1 MPKDLT
7 LAFIGGGTMAEA
19 ILSGVLDKGLAA
31 ANAIAVGE
39 PVSQRREYL
48 VDRYGIQVTSD
59 NLRVVEGAEMVVI
72 AVKPQQLEDV
82 LQELSGRLARS
93 QSVLSIVA
101 GASIETI
108 AEGLNHPAVIRVMPN
123 TPAQVGQGMS
133 VWIATPYVAEAHVE
147 ATREIL
153 ASLGQEMYVSEEKY
167 LDMATALSAS
177 GPAYVF
183 LFLESLIDAGVYL
196 GLSRDMAQT
205 LALQTIQGSAAL
217 ARESGKHPA
226 ELRNMVTSPGGT
238 TAEALLTLEE
248 KGFRGILIN
257 AVIDAHEKALDLGG
271 EE

>member
-19 ILSGVLDKGLAA
+19 ILSGVLDKGLVA

-39 PVSQRREYL
+39 PMSQRREYL

-123 TPAQVGQGMS
+123 TPAQVG
-133 VWIATPYVAEAHVE
+133 
-147 ATREIL
+147 
-153 ASLGQEMYVSEEKY
+153 
-167 LDMATALSAS
+167 
-177 GPAYVF
+177 
-183 LFLESLIDAGVYL
+183 
-196 GLSRDMAQT
+196 
-205 LALQTIQGSAAL
+205 
-217 ARESGKHPA
+217 
-226 ELRNMVTSPGGT
+226 
-238 TAEALLTLEE
+238 
-248 KGFRGILIN
+248 
-257 AVIDAHEKALDLGG
+257 
-271 EE
+271 